1 MTSPFALT
9 YKSVADVPFAANV
22 ESIVLIN
29 STGRINYPCPTN
41 TVVRKNRKVVTRPK
55 PSVT

>member
-29 STGRINYPCPTN
+29 CINDPLPSNTN